1 VVVDKGAALPAVGGL
16 WSRKR
21 HGYLQLK
28 ASGFVL
34 KGGPARDQTPTVGGF
49 LPTLADPWAIP

>member
-1 VVVDKGAALPAVGGL
+1 VVVDKGAALPAVGHV

-28 ASGFVL
+28 ASGAVL
-34 KGGPARDQTPTVGGF
+34 NGVGPQPDAVDWRF
-49 LPTLADPWAIP
+49 LSKLADLPAIP